1 MQAVN
6 RDATE
11 DALRL
16 IDDSHARLLDDR
28 RTLQAVEAALRDL
41 EPAP

>member
-1 MQAVN
+1 MQAIN

-16 IDDSHARLLDDR
+16 IDESHAQLLDDR
-28 RTLQAVEAALRDL
+28 RTLQCPRALWM
-41 EPAP
+41 AM